1 MTRENKLALVVG
13 FGLLLFVGIL
23 VSDHFS
29 AAHRQDK
36 ADLTVARQGRERSP
50 GPVSIAAMPA
60 AVATANAELK
70 SEPLAEPASD
80 IVPASRGVV
89 PIASDARVAR
99 PSSVVEIGVASSAKS
114 AAPSPKIDAK
124 RQETEPGVKLRPI
137 GDGESLYS
145 ICKQE
150 YGDGSLADALAR
162 YNKTAVP
169 DPRRIRKGVTI
180 RVPPAET
187 LRGGKSPRASAEL
200 AKADVPAL
208 AASDVVSIEGRE
220 LAGTGRKLEIIEAT
234 PAPVKADTA
243 PAAGSDRTYVV
254 KKGDTLAS
262 IAQRELGSKGKWKDI
277 VAANSGS
284 LKDPAALSP
293 GMKIRLPSK
302 S

>member
-29 AAHRQDK
+29 DAHRQDK
-36 ADLTVARQGRERSP
+36 VDLAAKRESRDRAT
-50 GPVSIAAMPA
+50 GPISIAPMPA
-60 AVATANAELK
+60 AVATATSGARP
-70 SEPLAEPASD
+70 EPVAGAPAD
-80 IVPASRGVV
+80 VVPASRGVT
-89 PIASDARVAR
+89 PITSDPRGSRSIVMVGGGAGEPTPTAM
-99 PSSVVEIGVASSAKS
+99 PAKGETR
-114 AAPSPKIDAK
+114 K
-124 RQETEPGVKLRPI
+124 QESEPGVKLRPI

-162 YNKTAVP
+162 YNKTVVP

-180 RVPPAET
+180 RVPSAET
-187 LRGGKSPRASAEL
+187 LRGGKAPRASAEM
-200 AKADVPAL
+200 AKVEAPAL
-208 AASDVVSIEGRE
+208 AASEMVAIEGRDMP
-220 LAGTGRKLEIIEAT
+220 GTTRSVEVIEAPART
-234 PAPVKADTA
+234 PAVE
-243 PAAGSDRTYVV
+243 GGRTYVV
-254 KKGDTLAS
+254 KKGDTLAA
-262 IAQRELGSKGKWKDI
+262 IAQRELGSKARWKEI

-293 GMKIRLPSK
+293 GMKIRIPSR

>member
-36 ADLTVARQGRERSP
+36 VDLAVKRDTRDRAA
-50 GPVSIAAMPA
+50 GPISIAPMPA
-60 AVATANAELK
+60 AVATAEARP
-70 SEPLAEPASD
+70 EPMVDSVSD
-80 IVPASRGVV
+80 VVPASRGVT
-89 PIASDARVAR
+89 PITSDPRGNR
-99 PSSVVEIGVASSAKS
+99 SVVLVGGG
-114 AAPSPKIDAK
+114 AAEAPAAATTARTEGRK
-124 RQETEPGVKLRPI
+124 QESEPGVKLRPI
-137 GDGESLYS
+137 GEGESLYS

-162 YNKTAVP
+162 YNKSAVP

-187 LRGGKSPRASAEL
+187 LRGGKSPRASAEM
-200 AKADVPAL
+200 AKVEAPAL
-208 AASDVVSIEGRE
+208 AASEVVAIESRDMP
-220 LAGTGRKLEIIEAT
+220 GTSRTLEVIEA
-234 PAPVKADTA
+234 PAKPAA
-243 PAAGSDRTYVV
+243 PATEAGRMYVV
-254 KKGDTLAS
+254 KKGDTLAA
-262 IAQRELGSKGKWKDI
+262 IAQRELGSKARWKEI
-277 VAANSGS
+277 VAANGGS

-293 GMKIRLPSK
+293 GMKIRIPSR